1 MSHNDAEKEVDLEEQ
16 RLRLNINKHI
26 LKIKINTIVY
36 CGVLMISILLGQS
49 TTYFRKICTVIQ
61 QLSLS
66 VGPG

>member
-36 CGVLMISILLGQS
+36 CGYLMI
-49 TTYFRKICTVIQ
+49 
-61 QLSLS
+61 
-66 VGPG
+66 